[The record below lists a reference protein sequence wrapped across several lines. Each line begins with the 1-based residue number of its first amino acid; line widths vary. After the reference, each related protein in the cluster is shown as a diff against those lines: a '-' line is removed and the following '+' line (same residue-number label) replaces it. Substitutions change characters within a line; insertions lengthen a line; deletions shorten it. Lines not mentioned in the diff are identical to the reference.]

1 MLIKRT
7 LRRSESKKERRKEM
21 NTNKAIELIIKW
33 SKNGYEI
40 SRSGDGI
47 YAVKGEQII
56 LLFMLKKKAA

>member
-1 MLIKRT
+1 M
-7 LRRSESKKERRKEM
+7 M
-21 NTNKAIELIIKW
+21 NANKAIELIVRW

-56 LLFMLKKKAA
+56 LLFMLKKAA

>member
-1 MLIKRT
+1 
-7 LRRSESKKERRKEM
+7 M
-21 NTNKAIELIIKW
+21 NKSKAIELVIRW